1 MNLNFLFMDG
11 YGIYVWSAFLF
22 TFIFCLGLYIKTK
35 KTLKKLEKEFIV
47 VAESLSQKKLKE
59 LKTTKIAKEILAS
72 QTKVN

>member
-1 MNLNFLFMDG
+1 MDG

-22 TFIFCLGLYIKTK
+22 TFIFSLGLYIKTK

-47 VAESLSQKKLKE
+47 EAESLSQKKLKE
-59 LKTTKIAKEILAS
+59 LKTTKIGKEILAS